1 MYAGF
6 WKRFFA
12 FIIDWA
18 ILFALMLLLY
28 IALGIFTFYLT
39 DWQSDTGINSINVL
53 TALFYLSSFA
63 VPILY
68 WSFFEASSYQATPG
82 KMALGIKVCDE
93 NGNRLKFTQ
102 SLGRNLGKIISNL
115 TLYIGYVMAGFTVK
129 RQALHDKMS
138 GCLVIDK
145 TANIDDLRPL
155 PKASPL
161 RIAATVFAALLPF
174 FLLFALITA
183 LIVFLSFSYVKSF
196 MDFNNAMQNLS
207 MIKRMQT
214 SYKLENG
221 AYADRVGDLFSAG
234 NEAVKAESSGKE
246 DFSFSHD
253 GDFSY
258 KLVSGGVAAE
268 YKRVPHYYLTLCYDA
283 EKKCLSDDLEK
294 LKDRDIVIA
303 SPEECCVEK

>member
-1 MYAGF
+1 M
-6 WKRFFA
+6 
-12 FIIDWA
+12 
-18 ILFALMLLLY
+18 
-28 IALGIFTFYLT
+28 
-39 DWQSDTGINSINVL
+39 
-53 TALFYLSSFA
+53 
-63 VPILY
+63 
-68 WSFFEASSYQATPG
+68 
-82 KMALGIKVCDE
+82 VC
-93 NGNRLKFTQ
+93 F
-102 SLGRNLGKIISNL
+102 S
-115 TLYIGYVMAGFTVK
+115 VK
-129 RQALHDKMS
+129 RQAFHAQMS
-138 GCLVIDK
+138 CCLVIDN
-145 TANIDDLRPL
+145 TANIAALRSL

-161 RIAATVFAALLPF
+161 RIAAMVLAALLPF

-268 YKRVPHYYLTLCYDA
+268 YKRVPHYYLPLWYDD

-294 LKDRDIVIA
+294 LKSREIVIK
-303 SPEECCVEK
+303 SQEEGCVEK